1 MQFCTVTSFSAICP
15 ELCNK
20 VASGKET
27 YSKHKFVA
35 CSVTQFENGGNVVK
49 FFIMELNKVQIK
61 IIGFLRCWE
70 GGEEGRRRREG
81 REEEGR
87 RREREEGKRRGG
99 EEERRGGGKE
109 EGRWGGSGGE
119 EGRRRGGE
127 KEGRK
132 RGGGENGRRGG
143 GRKGKE
149 DGEIIESTD
158 SMLHVIPTVVANTS
172 CNQTKDKVVYLI
184 VLNMHCQVCYMH
196 TSRIMCSVCVGTA
209 TAC

>member
-1 MQFCTVTSFSAICP
+1 MSLSVTLFSAICP

-27 YSKHKFVA
+27 YSKHKFVV

-70 GGEEGRRRREG
+70 GG
-81 REEEGR
+81 
-87 RREREEGKRRGG
+87 K
-99 EEERRGGGKE
+99 EERRGG
-109 EGRWGGSGGE
+109 
-119 EGRRRGGE
+119 GGE

-132 RGGGENGRRGG
+132 RGGGEKGRRGGGENGRRGG

-158 SMLHVIPTVVANTS
+158 SMLHVIPTVVTLPV
-172 CNQTKDKVVYLI
+172 TKQKI
-184 VLNMHCQVCYMH
+184 RWS
-196 TSRIMCSVCVGTA
+196 T
-209 TAC
+209 